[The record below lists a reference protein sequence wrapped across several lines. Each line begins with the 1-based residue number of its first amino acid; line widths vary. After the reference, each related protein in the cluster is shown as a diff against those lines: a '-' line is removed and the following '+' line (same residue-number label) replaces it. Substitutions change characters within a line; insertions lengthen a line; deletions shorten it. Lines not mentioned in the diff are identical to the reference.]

1 MDKQNKLDKYRN
13 KIDVI
18 DITLVKLLAKR
29 MRIVKRIGKYKIREN
44 IQPLDNNRWGKVL
57 ARVKDFALKTGELDG
72 EFIEDLWNR
81 IHEESL
87 KQENSL
93 KK

>member
-1 MDKQNKLDKYRN
+1 MQTISKLDKYRN

-29 MRIVKRIGKYKIREN
+29 MRVVKRIGKYKIREN
-44 IQPLDNNRWGKVL
+44 IQALDSDRWGKVL
-57 ARVKDFALKTGELDG
+57 ARVKDTALKTGEL
-72 EFIEDLWNR
+72 EAQFVEDLWNR
-81 IHEESL
+81 IHDEAL
-87 KQENSL
+87 KQENNI

>member
-1 MDKQNKLDKYRN
+1 MEKRSKLDKYRE

-29 MRIVKRIGKYKIREN
+29 MRVVKRIGKYKIREN
-44 IQPLDNNRWGKVL
+44 IQVLDSSRWGKVL
-57 ARVKDFALKTGELDG
+57 ARVKDAGLKTGELDAL
-72 EFIEDLWNR
+72 FIEDIWNR
-81 IHEESL
+81 IHDEAL